1 MNQIRKNN
9 SVARVLII
17 GLLLVL
23 NGSLIA
29 QKNFMEI
36 AQMKDKKWDNF
47 RKGSDYYI
55 SQLMLI
61 DGLIDVGLLKEENT
75 PNPKDIGVLTFQLW
89 DESTWKSSKAGGWV
103 YYEKNFISEDG
114 SNMISNRIMEEILP
128 KIRAKYTSAGFNLME
143 PDEFIT
149 NEEQKEIYFN
159 GPSRVELSGIL
170 KFFSNGILNRLQ
182 GNSNGGTGSVS
193 ADGYAFYP
201 VTAKTVSMDF
211 KSPSNIGLITEELG
225 LDASLL
231 IAVRVSIEQGGR
243 SLVFR
248 GFEMAVVTTID
259 DEKDKEYSGRIGA
272 KTMNMYRDGM
282 TMSASFFQMEPI
294 MLADLE
300 RKTGNV
306 KKWYL
311 DGIDLV
317 AERMTDDVIFG
328 MKKFINRDKS
338 RK

>member
-149 NEEQKEIYFN
+149 KEEQKN
-159 GPSRVELSGIL
+159 GL
-170 KFFSNGILNRLQ
+170 LNRLQ

-231 IAVRVSIEQGGR
+231 IAVRVSIEKGGR

-272 KTMNMYRDGM
+272 KLMNMYRDGL
-282 TMSASFFQMEPI
+282 TMSASYFQMDPI

-306 KKWYL
+306 EKWYL
-311 DGIDLV
+311 DGVDLV